1 MNPPARSISHEYW
14 INIQYKPTIVSM
26 DETPADLWIA
36 ACAHR
41 LQRQWHTVDP
51 ETLEEVAAELW
62 RDPRLSSMAPAEA
75 AARWL
80 EPVQA
85 SACPIAV
92 NVQPDP

>member
-1 MNPPARSISHEYW
+1 
-14 INIQYKPTIVSM
+14 M

-41 LQRQWHTVDP
+41 LQRQWRTVDP
-51 ETLEEVAAELW
+51 ETLEEVAADLW

-80 EPVQA
+80 EPLKA
-85 SACPIAV
+85 SAIAV
-92 NVQPDP
+92 NMQQDP